1 MPTRDQPQRFLGG
14 FLGLFVLLVLALP
27 DDSAALT
34 LTWDPNSE
42 EDLGGYK
49 VHVGI
54 WGYGLTTDIGKVT
67 TSKVPDLQPNTSYF
81 FAVTVYDVS
90 GNESVFSNE
99 VSAFAVAVSDV
110 VGLEQGAAVSAVDLV
125 GNESGQSEV
134 VSFDK
139 QGSGNPESLR
149 SP

>member
-27 DDSAALT
+27 DSAALT

-67 TSKVPDLQPNTSYF
+67 TYQVPDLQPDTTYF
-81 FAVTVYDVS
+81 FAVTAYDLP

>member
-67 TSKVPDLQPNTSYF
+67 TYKVPDLQPNTTYF
-81 FAVTVYDVS
+81 FAVTAYNSVGES
-90 GNESVFSNE
+90 GFSDE

>member
-1 MPTRDQPQRFLGG
+1 M
-14 FLGLFVLLVLALP
+14 
-27 DDSAALT
+27 
-34 LTWDPNSE
+34 
-42 EDLGGYK
+42 
-49 VHVGI
+49 
-54 WGYGLTTDIGKVT
+54 TTDIGKVT
-67 TSKVPDLQPNTSYF
+67 TYQVPDLQPDTTYF
-81 FAVTVYDVS
+81 FAVTAYNSVGES
-90 GNESVFSNE
+90 GFSDE

>member
-1 MPTRDQPQRFLGG
+1 TRDQPQRFLGG

-27 DDSAALT
+27 DGSAALT
-34 LTWDPNSE
+34 LTWDTNSE

-67 TSKVPDLQPNTSYF
+67 TYQVPDLQPDTTYF
-81 FAVTVYDVS
+81 FAVTAYDLP

-99 VSAFAVAVSDV
+99 VSAFAVAVPDV
-110 VGLEQGAAVSAVDLV
+110 VGLEQSAAVSAVDLV

-139 QGSGNPESLR
+139 QEPGNPESLR

>member
-42 EDLGGYK
+42 ENLGGYK

-67 TSKVPDLQPNTSYF
+67 TYKVPDLQLNTTYF
-81 FAVTVYDVS
+81 FAVTAYDVS

-99 VSAFAVAVSDV
+99 VSAFTVAVPDI
-110 VGLEQGAAVSAVDLV
+110 VGLEHCAAVSRVDLV
-125 GNESGQSEV
+125 ANESGQSEV

-139 QGSGNPESLR
+139 QEPGNPQSLR
-149 SP
+149 TQ